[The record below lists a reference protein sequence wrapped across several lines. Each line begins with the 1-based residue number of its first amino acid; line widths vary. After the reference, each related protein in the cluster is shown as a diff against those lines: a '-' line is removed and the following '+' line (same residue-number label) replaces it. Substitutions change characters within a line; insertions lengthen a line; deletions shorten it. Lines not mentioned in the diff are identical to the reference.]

1 MVKVDEIEERLSEL
15 ERIHVMLGDQAA
27 AATHGVVFGHDG
39 GGTVGGD
46 RVAMRRLKGQVS
58 EMKGLVDILLMEG
71 VDSLITGSLT
81 SGKEEVRTFI
91 KITIKPLNTQT
102 TCQLMREGGGT
113 CVTLIKIHTH
123 ENTHTGCA
131 VGSTWFNGLL
141 VYCW

>member
-58 EMKGLVDILLMEG
+58 EMKGLVDKLLMEG

-81 SGKEEVRTFI
+81 SGKEEVRVLHV
-91 KITIKPLNTQT
+91 LN
-102 TCQLMREGGGT
+102 L
-113 CVTLIKIHTH
+113 LKY
-123 ENTHTGCA
+123 THTVCCRFHM
-131 VGSTWFNGLL
+131 V
-141 VYCW
+141 